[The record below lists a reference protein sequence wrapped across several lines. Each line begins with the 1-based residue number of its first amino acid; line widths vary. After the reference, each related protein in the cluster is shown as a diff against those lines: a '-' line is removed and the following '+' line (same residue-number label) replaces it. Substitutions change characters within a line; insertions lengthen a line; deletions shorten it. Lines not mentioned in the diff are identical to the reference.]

1 MKEQLLTSWKLV
13 RGDVL
18 LILIVIASAFL
29 FIPFFTYVYFA
40 QDLQSKEAVMNRN
53 NTGLI
58 LLDDQDKPFFRFY
71 QAQVKTI
78 IPLDEIPEHVK
89 NTIIISE
96 DKDFYSHPGFS
107 IRSILAAIVADIKMG
122 ELKYGGST
130 ITQQLVKSSLLTP
143 KKNFLRK
150 YQELTLAA
158 EIERRFTKDEILEMY
173 LNSVYFG
180 EGAFGVEQASLSYFG
195 KHVNELDLAES
206 ALLAGLLPAPAV
218 YSPYNGNI
226 EKTKERQKYVL
237 DEMVQE
243 KKITKDEADKAF
255 NQELV
260 FENTQENGNNLA
272 PHFALMVRDE
282 LIEKFGEERVSRSGF
297 TVKTTLNSQWQQFAE
312 TAVTEGVNRLR
323 GNNAGNGAVVVIN
336 SQNGEVGALVGS
348 KNWNDARFG
357 KVNMATSPRQPGSA
371 MKPIIYLAAMEDHVI
386 TPATVLKDEPVTY
399 QANRFSE
406 PYSPKNY
413 DNRFR
418 GQVLVRRALAN
429 SLNIPSVEIMSK
441 VGIPRGIEMGE
452 RMGITTLKDPSN
464 YGLSFV
470 LGGVEVSLLEL
481 TGAYSVFANEGTYNK
496 PHIILEI
503 KDKDGEQIYQH
514 KSEAKRIVDKAYT
527 FLISSI
533 LSDPNIRTEVF
544 GNALSNSVNAAVKTG
559 TTQNYRDALTVG
571 FTRDLT
577 IGVWVGNNDNQ
588 PMDSVAG
595 SLGAAPIWKRLIE
608 NFQDG
613 KPNKFEKPAG
623 VSEVSIC
630 KENGLRLKEATS
642 SGYLEYFVSGTEPTK
657 FCNFTTPP
665 SSPNPSAS
673 STPSTEPT
681 PTSMPTEVPQPQEP
695 QGQSEIIQIEMRQE
709 RREEIIEEENNNDD
723 KEDED

>member
-1 MKEQLLTSWKLV
+1 MKEQLLTSWKLI

-18 LILIVIASAFL
+18 LILIVITSAFL

-58 LLDDQDKPFFRFY
+58 LLDRNDKPFFRFY
-71 QAQVKTI
+71 QAQIKTV
-78 IPLDEIPEHVK
+78 IPLNEIPEHVK
-89 NTIIISE
+89 DTIIISE
-96 DKDFYSHPGFS
+96 DKEFYSHPGFS
-107 IRSILAAIVADIKMG
+107 VRSILAAIVADIKMG

-173 LNSVYFG
+173 LNSAYFG

-206 ALLAGLLPAPAV
+206 SLLAGLLPAPAI

-237 DEMVQE
+237 DEMVQK
-243 KKITKDEADKAF
+243 KKITKDEAEKAF

-260 FENTQENGNNLA
+260 FENTQENTNNLA

-297 TVKTTLNSQWQQFAE
+297 TVKTTLNSDWQQFAE

-323 GNNAGNGAVVVIN
+323 GNNAGNGAAVVIN
-336 SQNGEVGALVGS
+336 SQNGEVEVLVGS

-371 MKPIIYLAAMEDHVI
+371 MKPIVYLAALEDHVI

-418 GQVLVRRALAN
+418 GPVLVRRALAN
-429 SLNIPSVEIMSK
+429 SLNVPSVEIMSK

-470 LGGVEVSLLEL
+470 LGGVEVSLIEL
-481 TGAYSVFANEGTYNK
+481 TGAYSVFANQGLLNK
-496 PHIILEI
+496 PTLILEI

-514 KSEAKRIVDKAYT
+514 EFEGRRIVDEVYT

-533 LSDPNIRTEVF
+533 LSDASIRIEVF
-544 GNALSNSVNAAVKTG
+544 GNALSNSANAAVKTG

-571 FTRDLT
+571 YTNDLT

-608 NFQDG
+608 KFQDG
-613 KPNKFEKPAG
+613 KPNKFEKPNE
-623 VSEVSIC
+623 VSELSIC
-630 KENGLRLKEATS
+630 RENGLRLKEATS
-642 SGYLEYFVSGTEPTK
+642 SGYLEYFASGTEPTK
-657 FCNFTTPP
+657 FCNIPTPP
-665 SSPNPSAS
+665 PSGDPSAS
-673 STPSTEPT
+673 PSPSSTAPSPT
-681 PTSMPTEVPQPQEP
+681 PQSAESPQLP
-695 QGQSEIIQIEMRQE
+695 QGQPETIRIEIREE
-709 RREEIIEEENNNDD
+709 RREEIMEDEGKD
-723 KEDED
+723 KEDND